1 LRAAVRQALR
11 LSGSVW
17 AVAIGGALAHVML
30 LAAIDL
36 GSNSFRLEIGQAIG
50 SHIARSGYWKETV
63 RLAAG
68 LGADNRLSRRAIDN
82 ACVCLARMN
91 ERLRGMG
98 EAQVRAVGTQTLRQ
112 AVNAD
117 QFLAEAQRVLGY
129 PIEIISGREEARL
142 VFEGC
147 TRTLPPSKRRRLVVD
162 IGGASTEV
170 IVGRDFTPAHAE
182 SFKVG
187 CVGTTIRFFPEGRI
201 DRTSLRRAQVACAA
215 ELEEAQAAFH
225 QYGWDEAYGSSGT
238 IGAAAVILRS
248 QGWSD
253 GVVTASGL
261 ARLRQALLDFGE
273 VRRVHFDAI
282 KAERA
287 EVLVGGIAALS
298 AVFETFGIEE
308 MRPAKGALR
317 AGLLYD
323 LHGRRERHDVRDAT
337 VLRWQ
342 QRYGADRALAGMI
355 GATARKF
362 YHALIPD
369 AHEEALRT
377 LRFACQLHEIGFAV
391 SHSDYHKHSAYLVR
405 NGDMPGFST
414 SDQERVAE
422 LVLGQRGNL
431 RKVIDVLGDPLRA
444 GRLLALRLAI
454 VLHHAR
460 RPVRLPHWRL
470 HVNRSFEFGIDR
482 SWIGHRP
489 LTRHL
494 LEEEAQQWERVGIA
508 FTIRE
513 MN

>member
-1 LRAAVRQALR
+1 
-11 LSGSVW
+11 
-17 AVAIGGALAHVML
+17 ML

-36 GSNSFRLEIGQAIG
+36 GSNSFRLEIGQAQG

-68 LGADNRLSRRAIDN
+68 LAPDGRLSRRAIDQ
-82 ACVCLARMN
+82 ACTCLARMN
-91 ERLRGMG
+91 ERLGGMDA
-98 EAQVRAVGTQTLRQ
+98 AQVRAVGTQTLRQ

-147 TRTLPPSKRRRLVVD
+147 TRTLPPSRRRRLVVD

-170 IVGRDFTPAHAE
+170 IAGRGFTPAHAE
-182 SFKVG
+182 SFKIG
-187 CVGTTIRFFPEGRI
+187 CVGTTLRFFPEGRI
-201 DRTSLRRAQVACAA
+201 DRVSLRRAQVACAA
-215 ELEEAQAAFH
+215 ELEEAQDAFH
-225 QYGWDEAYGSSGT
+225 RYGWDEAYGSSGT
-238 IGAAAVILRS
+238 IGAAALILRS
-248 QGWSD
+248 QGWAD
-253 GVVTASGL
+253 GNVTASGL

-273 VRRVHFDAI
+273 VRRVQFEGI
-282 KAERA
+282 KTERA

-298 AVFETFGIEE
+298 AIFDTFGIEE

-323 LHGRRERHDVRDAT
+323 LLGRREHHDVRDAT

-342 QRYGADRALAGMI
+342 QRYGADAALAAKV
-355 GATARKF
+355 GATARKL
-362 YHALIPD
+362 YAALVPD
-369 AHEEALRT
+369 APEEAVRA

-405 NGDMPGFST
+405 NGDLQGFST

-431 RKVIDVLGDPLRA
+431 RKVVDALGDRLRA
-444 GRLLALRLAI
+444 GALLALRLAI

-460 RPVRLPHWRL
+460 RPVRLPRWNVVVR
-470 HVNRSFEFGIDR
+470 NAFEFGIER
-482 SWIGHRP
+482 SWIARRP

-494 LEEEAQQWERVGIA
+494 LDEEAQQWARVGIA
-508 FTIRE
+508 LRIRE
-513 MN
+513 L